1 MKNCCIVFDV
11 DGTLFDTKNGIIKT
25 LNYVLK
31 EFGKDAIDPQD
42 EDKYI
47 GPPIKKSLMKYQCME
62 DMEADEATI
71 LYRRNYVEC
80 FVHESVMYDGVI
92 ETLEALKNQN
102 VILGIATMKTMPQ
115 LEALLIDYK
124 CSEFFSV
131 LKAAKEDGSLSKT
144 QMLKDIKEIYPMVKY
159 FLMIGDTRGD
169 YQSAKEAGYCFVAAD
184 YGYGEIKDLNAVHI
198 SKITDLLDKV

>member
-80 FVHESVMYDGVI
+80 YFGNFYYEDYATVG
-92 ETLEALKNQN
+92 
-102 VILGIATMKTMPQ
+102 GIAYRLQ
-115 LEALLIDYK
+115 
-124 CSEFFSV
+124 V
-131 LKAAKEDGSLSKT
+131 
-144 QMLKDIKEIYPMVKY
+144 
-159 FLMIGDTRGD
+159 
-169 YQSAKEAGYCFVAAD
+169 
-184 YGYGEIKDLNAVHI
+184 
-198 SKITDLLDKV
+198 